1 MQQRL
6 FLNGEDPA
14 RDLLENNRHWAKQ
27 MLVSDPEFFA
37 RLEHQQKPRYLWFGC
52 SDSRVPANQIT
63 GLPPGQVFVHR
74 NIANQVV
81 QTDMNALSVLQY
93 AVDVLGIDQ
102 IIVCGHY
109 GCSGIQAALQDT
121 RLGLVD
127 VWLSY
132 IRDIHRLHHSELEAL
147 PSLEDRN
154 NRLAE
159 LNVMHQVLHIGQ
171 TSTMENAWK
180 AGRNIAIHAWIY
192 SLHNGFIRELG
203 VRLISQ
209 KDSEDLGRTLHSISC
224 QNSQGH
230 AMRELSR

>member
-1 MQQRL
+1 MPRSRISVTKDSSSAA
-6 FLNGEDPA
+6 G
-14 RDLLENNRHWAKQ
+14 LLQNNRHWAEQ
-27 MLVSDPEFFA
+27 MLASDPEFFS

-93 AVDVLGIDQ
+93 AVDVLEIDQ

-109 GCSGIQAALQDT
+109 GCSGIEAALQNV
-121 RLGLVD
+121 RFGLVD

-132 IRDIHRLHHSELEAL
+132 IRDLARIHHAELDGLHDHQA
-147 PSLEDRN
+147 RC

-159 LNVMHQVLHIGQ
+159 LNVMHQVLHIAQ
-171 TSTMENAWK
+171 TSTMENAWSQ
-180 AGRNIAIHAWIY
+180 GRQVSIHAWIY
-192 SLHNGFIRELG
+192 SLQNGLIQELG
-203 VRLISQ
+203 VQLRNR
-209 KDSEDLGRTLHSISC
+209 KDATILGRKLRSFSL
-224 QNSQGH
+224 
-230 AMRELSR
+230 R